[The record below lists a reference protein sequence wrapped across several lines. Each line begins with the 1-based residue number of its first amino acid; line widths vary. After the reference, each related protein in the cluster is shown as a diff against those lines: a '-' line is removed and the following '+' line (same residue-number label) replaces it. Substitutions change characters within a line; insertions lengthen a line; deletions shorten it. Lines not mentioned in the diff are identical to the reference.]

1 MGQDLKNQTIDLHQI
16 LKNYKEHILWFVVSL
31 VFFLAAGG
39 FYLYIKRPVYAVVTK
54 VLITDEKGG
63 GLGGS
68 LMKSLSFLGEGS
80 AETDD
85 EVEIISSHTILSKAI
100 TELELNKV
108 FKHKTGFLKS
118 ERYYKTSPVN
128 ITSTPGVLDT
138 LSVSLKLKIEIDK
151 EGKVDVK
158 VKKGMFKTLADIEN
172 ATLPVT
178 IPTIYGDLTLSATDK
193 YIAGENYKIKG
204 NIYPISEL
212 AEDYW
217 EDIEF
222 YATSKKANTIIV
234 STESAD
240 TKLTKDLLNKIVELY
255 NIRGVDVKN
264 EIAQKTKEFID
275 ERLEI
280 VYADLSKTE
289 SSIEKYKQRNDFVD
303 IEAEVKYQLKKKG
316 ELESEILAAQSKG
329 AVLKMIKDFLAKP
342 ENRYALI
349 PFTGD
354 SESSISEGVAEYN
367 TIILEYLKLKNNS
380 KADNALLVALQ
391 KQIEAIKDNMLISID
406 RSIVSNDVVLKE
418 LTSSSNQSINKL
430 GSIPTQEREFL
441 ELKRSQI
448 VQNTLYSFLL
458 QKREENELV
467 LAAAIPKGEII
478 DLAYTSS
485 EPVAPKKAL
494 TIIICLLAGLLS
506 PVVILYLK
514 DLFSNKFS
522 SQEEL
527 ERLVNA
533 PVIGELC
540 HNRHRGYL
548 IVKNGKTS
556 SIVELFRLVRNNLQ
570 FMLPGKKEKL
580 ILVSSSVSGEGKS
593 FISTNIASSFAL
605 LDKKV
610 LLIGLDIRSP
620 KLSEYLGLKAAPGAT
635 NYFADETISFDSLV
649 QHTEVNNLDVIVAGP
664 IPPNPS
670 ELLLRDRVA
679 ELFDT
684 AKEKYDYVI
693 VDSAPVAMVSDTFSI
708 SRYADVVLYVTRANY
723 TLKRHINYLN
733 QLIDRKQLN
742 NVAVIINDTNPKT
755 SQGYGYGY
763 GEQKED

>member
-16 LKNYKEHILWFVVSL
+16 IKNYKEHILWFVISL

-100 TELELNKV
+100 TDLELNKV

-128 ITSTPGVLDT
+128 ITSAPGVLDT
-138 LSVSLKLKIEIDK
+138 LSVSLKLKINIDK

-158 VKKGMFKTLADIEN
+158 VKKGMFKTLADIEG
-172 ATLPVT
+172 ATFPVT
-178 IPTIYGDLTLSATDK
+178 IPTIYGDFILSATDK
-193 YIAGENYKIKG
+193 YVAGEKYKIKG
-204 NIYPISEL
+204 NVYPISEL

-222 YATSKKANTIIV
+222 YAASKKANTIIV

-275 ERLEI
+275 ERLDI
-280 VYADLSKTE
+280 VYKDLSKTE
-289 SSIEKYKQRNDFVD
+289 SSIEKYKQLNDFVD

-354 SESSISEGVAEYN
+354 SESAISDGVAEYN
-367 TIILEYLKLKNNS
+367 TIILEYLKIKNNS

-418 LTSSSNQSINKL
+418 LTASSNESINKL
-430 GSIPTQEREFL
+430 GSIPTQEREYL

-494 TIIICLLAGLLS
+494 TIIICLLAGLLT

-514 DLFSNKFS
+514 DLFSNKFA

-527 ERLVNA
+527 ERIVNA

-540 HNRHRGYL
+540 HNRHKGYL

-593 FISTNIASSFAL
+593 FVSTNIASSFAL

-635 NYFADETISFDSLV
+635 NYFADETIQFSELV

-763 GEQKED
+763 GEQQED